1 LPTATPVWMPMRCWK
16 HWSSRS
22 EQGPSLSGDRWLRLT
37 EWIKTSDLE
46 RER

>member
-1 LPTATPVWMPMRCWK
+1 MALRCWLP
-16 HWSSRS
+16 WSSRF
-22 EQGPSLSGDRWLRLT
+22 EQGPPLSGDRWLRLT